1 MGATWI
7 AMNIGPESGPDARP
21 SDPTDV
27 LNLFCV
33 DVGAIKGVTFET
45 GHGATLHCADGST
58 LLLKDHLYT
67 PISRQAIL
75 VDPKEHER
83 FPTLPERI
91 PCRFQGPCEAITS
104 IASRELGSRYGRTT
118 TLYWIRD
125 PRAILLTLYGFFE
138 APRAKVLATP
148 LPTRAAALA
157 ILRGFGAYRPF
168 PHQPTVEEAE
178 TLTQRM
184 LARWGTRFPKRGE
197 ASLRWHLNP
206 EIHTFIRT
214 IRSAGTFAIPE
225 AKAVVKALPEAARVS
240 FVREP
245 DNPHDPNAIRIRHD
259 ADGTF
264 LGYVPKGIAAEWAP
278 RLDGGER
285 FIGLRC
291 ETYGSHATVLHF
303 DVFRRVEIP
312 LDTITQIRLRLHPHS
327 GADEEIE
334 ICPKA
339 HRLRR
344 TWGAATLTLTFTD
357 HAWET
362 FAQPLLNACDFLSWE
377 QACNAAKRGRE
388 GEVPFRYASWELD
401 IVQENH
407 RPLHLHMH
415 VRPPHWDL
423 FARFLEQSCDF
434 QAPMGLGQIT
444 FGPPTEHAPHP

>member
-1 MGATWI
+1 MGVLWMAT
-7 AMNIGPESGPDARP
+7 NIDPGAGPEENP
-21 SDPTDV
+21 SDPTHHLD
-27 LNLFCV
+27 LICF
-33 DVGAIKGVTFET
+33 DVGRIADVIFKET
-45 GHGATLHCADGST
+45 NNATLLLADGCAFR
-58 LLLKDHLYT
+58 LKDHLYT

-83 FPTLPERI
+83 FPNLPERI
-91 PCRFQGPCEAITS
+91 PCYFKGPCRKITS
-104 IASRELGSRYGRTT
+104 IASRDLGSRYGRTAT
-118 TLYWIRD
+118 FYWIRD
-125 PRAILLTLYGFFE
+125 PRVILLTLYNFFE
-138 APRAKVLATP
+138 PPRAKALASP
-148 LPTRAAALA
+148 LPTRKDALA
-157 ILRGFGAYRPF
+157 ILRSFGAYRPF

-178 TLTQRM
+178 TLTQHM
-184 LARWGTRFPKRGE
+184 LERWGTRFPKRGE

-344 TWGAATLTLTFTD
+344 TWEAATLTLTFTD

-377 QACNAAKRGRE
+377 QACNAAKRGHE

-415 VRPPHWDL
+415 VRPPQWDL
-423 FARFLEQSCDF
+423 FARFVERSCDF